1 MYFDMVLEKSS
12 ASNSSRSNL
21 SSQMK
26 ATSRRNRARMASIST
41 KTTRKNKTIYNYQ
54 VGAPGRKQFLFP
66 SQNACTIK
74 TIVSIIT

>member
-54 VGAPGRKQFLFP
+54 VGRKQFLFP